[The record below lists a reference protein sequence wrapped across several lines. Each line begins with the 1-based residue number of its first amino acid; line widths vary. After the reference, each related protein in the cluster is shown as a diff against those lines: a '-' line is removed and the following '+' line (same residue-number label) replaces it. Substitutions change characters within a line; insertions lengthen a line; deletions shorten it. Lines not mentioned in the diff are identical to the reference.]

1 MLYAMNGG
9 STIWLSF
16 QSIQMPPQM
25 PAASMQE
32 RLAALVSSAEKEPP
46 DSSYLKLITPDLQ
59 ETGIPDLT
67 APVGQAA
74 IEAHLEGV
82 QLVVLDN
89 LSSLCR
95 FGRENEGESWEPVQT
110 WALSLRRRG
119 IAVVFVHHAGKGGQ
133 QRGTSRREDVL
144 DTVIR
149 LAHPSDYSPDQGAKF
164 EVHYDKA
171 RGLFGE
177 EAKPFEAELGPHGWT
192 FLDLED
198 TTTKRVA
205 DLHNE
210 GCKQREIKDEMGI
223 GLATVNRHIKRARE
237 QGLIAE

>member
-1 MLYAMNGG
+1 MSL
-9 STIWLSF
+9 LSRG
-16 QSIQMPPQM
+16 
-25 PAASMQE
+25 AAWRS
-32 RLAALVSSAEKEPP
+32 
-46 DSSYLKLITPDLQ
+46 
-59 ETGIPDLT
+59 G
-67 APVGQAA
+67 
-74 IEAHLEGV
+74 
-82 QLVVLDN
+82 N

-95 FGRENEGESWEPVQT
+95 FGRENEAESWEPVQT

-119 IAVVFVHHAGKGGQ
+119 MAVLFVHHAGKGGQ

-171 RGLFGE
+171 RGLFGD
-177 EAKPFEAELGPHGWT
+177 EAKPFEAELGPNGWT
-192 FLDLED
+192 FLDLEE

-205 DLHNE
+205 ALHNE
-210 GCKQREIKDEMGI
+210 GCKQREIKDELGI